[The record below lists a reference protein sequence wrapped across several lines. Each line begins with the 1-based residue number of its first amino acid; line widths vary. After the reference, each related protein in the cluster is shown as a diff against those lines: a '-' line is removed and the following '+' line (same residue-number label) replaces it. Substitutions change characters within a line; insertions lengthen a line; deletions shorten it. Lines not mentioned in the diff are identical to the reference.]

1 MKIRVAVFSCSNP
14 FACSRTG
21 IFPGSGALR
30 SQSQGRTHF
39 CSCRVRSALQK
50 PWGTQPQPGAPHAN
64 ENWSCATR
72 WNRMKPQKTK
82 GQQRTTAATVEIR
95 RTSCL
100 FLCHNTLDS
109 LRGSS
114 NKIETVI
121 TIRHNHIQSQDITRP
136 YDYSNIFKHIQTYS
150 NIFNAWTYQSCCW
163 DGDGFLYLR
172 AIWSRQQESFYA

>member
-1 MKIRVAVFSCSNP
+1 
-14 FACSRTG
+14 
-21 IFPGSGALR
+21 
-30 SQSQGRTHF
+30 
-39 CSCRVRSALQK
+39 
-50 PWGTQPQPGAPHAN
+50 
-64 ENWSCATR
+64 
-72 WNRMKPQKTK
+72 MKPQKTK

-136 YDYSNIFKHIQTYS
+136 LRYYSNIFKHIQTYS
-150 NIFNAWTYQSCCW
+150 NIFKHIQTYSNIFKHIQTYSMH
-163 DGDGFLYLR
+163 GRINR
-172 AIWSRQQESFYA
+172 AAGTATGSFI

>member
-1 MKIRVAVFSCSNP
+1 
-14 FACSRTG
+14 
-21 IFPGSGALR
+21 
-30 SQSQGRTHF
+30 
-39 CSCRVRSALQK
+39 
-50 PWGTQPQPGAPHAN
+50 
-64 ENWSCATR
+64 
-72 WNRMKPQKTK
+72 MKPQKTK

-150 NIFNAWTYQSCCW
+150 NIFKHIQTYSNIFKHIQTYSMH
-163 DGDGFLYLR
+163 GRINR
-172 AIWSRQQESFYA
+172 AAGTATGSFI

>member
-1 MKIRVAVFSCSNP
+1 
-14 FACSRTG
+14 
-21 IFPGSGALR
+21 
-30 SQSQGRTHF
+30 
-39 CSCRVRSALQK
+39 
-50 PWGTQPQPGAPHAN
+50 
-64 ENWSCATR
+64 
-72 WNRMKPQKTK
+72 MKPQKTK

-136 YDYSNIFKHIQTYS
+136 YDYSNIFKQTYSNIFKHIQTYS
-150 NIFNAWTYQSCCW
+150 NIFKHIQTYSNIFKHIQCMDVSIVLL
-163 DGDGFLYLR
+163 GRRRVPLFKGYLEQATGEFLRLASLASVR
-172 AIWSRQQESFYA
+172 RFSLQAACRSSFLHQPAFGLLLPL